1 MIELK
6 ISQGAKPGKGGI
18 LPAEKVTAEIA
29 ITRGIPMGQNC
40 ISPARHRAFSTPIE
54 LMQFIGDL
62 RRLAR
67 GKPVGFKLR
76 SEEHTSE
83 LQSLM
88 RISAAVFC
96 LKKKTQTTSTTR

>member
-40 ISPARHRAFSTPIE
+40 ISPARHRAFSTQIE

-67 GKPVGFKLR
+67 GKPAGFKLCIGQPR
-76 SEEHTSE
+76 AEERRVGKACVRTCSTRWS
-83 LQSLM
+83 QYQ
-88 RISAAVFC
+88 
-96 LKKKTQTTSTTR
+96 KKK